1 MFNLLCVCW
10 RNFILNIFSVLK
22 NFIKFGLIFSIV
34 FLSFPLRVFAID
46 ENQLNINAQN
56 GAILINAT
64 TGDVIYEKNA
74 DKIAPMASTTKI
86 MTTLL
91 ALEQNN
97 IDEPFVV
104 DPNAIKIE
112 GSSMGLK
119 EGDRVT
125 IRDLCYGMMLP
136 SGNDAANVVATKIA
150 GSMDE
155 FVKMMNIRARELG
168 LKNTNFCTPS
178 GLDTSE
184 KNEHHSTARDM
195 ALLTQ
200 KAMENS
206 DFCEICSQSYKKLTF
221 GNPPTNRVI
230 RNHNR
235 LLKEFDSAC
244 GVKTGFTKKAGRCL
258 VAAAQR
264 DDLKLISVVL
274 KDPDDWNDSK
284 ALFEYGFSKYSLKE
298 LPSDFS
304 DIKLNIAGEYD
315 KIFGVKP
322 EKILKIHATSEMLA
336 NVKLKIKT
344 DPFYFLPLE
353 QGDIVGEVEYFVNDK
368 LIGKVNLYADIDS
381 T

>member
-1 MFNLLCVCW
+1 M
-10 RNFILNIFSVLK
+10 
-22 NFIKFGLIFSIV
+22 
-34 FLSFPLRVFAID
+34 
-46 ENQLNINAQN
+46 
-56 GAILINAT
+56 
-64 TGDVIYEKNA
+64 IYEKNA

-86 MTTLL
+86 MTTLI

-104 DPNAIKIE
+104 DSDAIKIE

-119 EGDRVT
+119 EGDCVT

-136 SGNDAANVVATKIA
+136 SGNDAANVVAIKIA
-150 GSMDE
+150 GSIDE
-155 FVKMMNIRARELG
+155 FAKMMNIKAQELG

-206 DFCEICSQSYKKLTF
+206 DFCEICSQSYKKLMF

-235 LLKEFDSAC
+235 LLREFDGAC

-274 KDPDDWNDSK
+274 KDHDDWNDSK

-304 DIKLNIAGEYD
+304 DIKLNIAGQYD
-315 KIFGVKP
+315 KIFHVKP
-322 EKILKIHATSEMLA
+322 EKILKIHATSEMID
-336 NVKLKIKT
+336 NVKMQIKT
-344 DPFYFLPLE
+344 DPFYFSPIE
-353 QGDIVGEVEYFVNDK
+353 QGDVVGEVEYFFNDK
-368 LIGKVNLYADIDS
+368 SIGTVNLYANIID
-381 T
+381 TQ

>member
-1 MFNLLCVCW
+1 M
-10 RNFILNIFSVLK
+10 NIFSILK
-22 NFIKFGLIFSIV
+22 KFIEINLIFSIV
-34 FLSFPLRVFAID
+34 FLSCFLRVAAE
-46 ENQLNINAQN
+46 ENQLDINAQN

-119 EGDRVT
+119 EGDCVT

-150 GSMDE
+150 GSIDE
-155 FVKMMNIRARELG
+155 FVKMMNMRAQELG

-221 GNPPTNRVI
+221 GNPPTNRAI

-235 LLKEFDSAC
+235 LLREFDGAC

-274 KDPDDWNDSK
+274 KDHDDWNDSK

-304 DIKLNIAGEYD
+304 DIKLSIAEQYD

-322 EKILKIHATSEMLA
+322 EKILKIHATSEMIN
-336 NVKLKIKT
+336 NVKVQIKT

-353 QGDIVGEVEYFVNDK
+353 QGDIVGEVEYFLNEK
-368 LIGKVNLYADIDS
+368 LIGKVNLCANIDDI
-381 T
+381 

>member
-1 MFNLLCVCW
+1 MW
-10 RNFILNIFSVLK
+10 RSFILRIFSILK
-22 NFIKFGLIFSIV
+22 KITKVNLIFSIV
-34 FLSFPLRVFAID
+34 ILSFSLSVSAE

-56 GAILINAT
+56 GAILINAAD
-64 TGDVIYEKNA
+64 GDVIYEKNA

-104 DPNAIKIE
+104 DSNAIKIE

-125 IRDLCYGMMLP
+125 MRDLCYGMMLP
-136 SGNDAANVVATKIA
+136 SGNDAANAAATKIA
-150 GSMDE
+150 GSIDE
-155 FVKMMNIRARELG
+155 FVKMMNIRAQELG
-168 LKNTNFCTPS
+168 LKNTHFCTPS

-195 ALLTQ
+195 ALLTK

-206 DFCEICSQSYKKLTF
+206 EFCEICSQSYKKLIF
-221 GNPPTNRVI
+221 GDPPTNRGI

-235 LLKEFDSAC
+235 LLREFDGAC

-274 KDPDDWNDSK
+274 KDHDDWNDSK
-284 ALFEYGFSKYSLKE
+284 ALFEYGFAKYSLKE

-304 DIKLNIAGEYD
+304 DVKLNIAAQHD
-315 KIFGVKP
+315 KTFSVRL
-322 EKILKIHATSEMLA
+322 EEILKIHATSEMID
-336 NVKLKIKT
+336 NVKVQIKT
-344 DPFYFLPLE
+344 DPFYFLPIE
-353 QGDIVGEVEYFVNDK
+353 QGSVVGEVEYFLNDK
-368 LIGKVNLYADIDS
+368 LIGKVNLCADLTDS
-381 T
+381 

>member
-1 MFNLLCVCW
+1 MCW
-10 RNFILNIFSVLK
+10 RSFILNIFSILK
-22 NFIKFGLIFSIV
+22 KFIEINLIFSIV
-34 FLSFPLRVFAID
+34 FLSCFLRVAAE
-46 ENQLNINAQN
+46 ENQLDINAQN

-119 EGDRVT
+119 EGDCVT

-150 GSMDE
+150 GSIDE
-155 FVKMMNIRARELG
+155 FVKMMNMRAQELG

-221 GNPPTNRVI
+221 GNPPTNRAI

-235 LLKEFDSAC
+235 LLREFDGAC

-274 KDPDDWNDSK
+274 KDHDDWNDSK

-304 DIKLNIAGEYD
+304 DIKLSIAEQYD

-322 EKILKIHATSEMLA
+322 EKILKIHATSEMIN
-336 NVKLKIKT
+336 NVKVQIKT

-353 QGDIVGEVEYFVNDK
+353 QGDIVGEVEYFLNEK
-368 LIGKVNLYADIDS
+368 LIGKVNLCANIDDI
-381 T
+381 